1 MPGILVKLKW
11 LTGVRLLMASV
22 LLGSAVALDLHERLP
37 FPTAPLYGLLGLT
50 FGLSLLYTLGLRSRR
65 HLRFQGIAQV
75 ALDLVLIS
83 LLVHLTGGIDSV
95 LGFMFIFVVFAAA
108 SLFAPW
114 GSVCVALLSGGLYGS
129 LLAAEWLRLI
139 PPVEFAGG
147 VTSPRPVGYLVYQVL
162 IHSVAFLAAAIL
174 SSHLAQ
180 RLRQAGQE
188 LERRGVDL
196 RNLRSL
202 HEVIVANISSGLMTL
217 DLGGRVVSFNQA
229 AERITGFAFDR
240 LRDLAWNETPFAPCP
255 ILAGFFQNPDHPI
268 DTPPAEFTVR
278 RADGTPI
285 PVGMACSILRGETGE
300 PLGLVAIFQD
310 LTERKRVEEQLRR
323 ADRLAALG
331 QLAANIAHEI
341 RNPLAAISG
350 SVEILRE
357 DLPLTGSHGELLDII
372 LREAHRLKLI
382 TGQFLDFGKPR
393 PLLFR
398 PVALR
403 PLLEETWQLL
413 AKSSERHPETRWS
426 MTEVPASLCVLADA
440 DQLRQVVW
448 NLCLNALQSMPNGG
462 ALRVDVRVVPHET
475 DAVNSSNG
483 GLGKPPQASLSAGQ
497 PTNPLVHQSTEWVE
511 IALQD
516 TGRGIPAQELE
527 RIFDPFYTTRSSG
540 TGLGLAIARKIL
552 ESMGGLISVESA
564 PGVGT
569 TFRIRLRRAH
579 VPVGARV

>member
-1 MPGILVKLKW
+1 MSVPAAGGPEVSAGMPGTLLKLKW

-37 FPTAPLYGLLGLT
+37 FPTPPLYGLLGLT
-50 FGLSLLYTLGLRSRR
+50 FGLSLLYALGLRSRR
-65 HLRFQGIAQV
+65 HLPFQGVAQV

-129 LLAAEWLRLI
+129 LVAAEWMRLI

-147 VTSPRPVGYLVYQVL
+147 LAPLRPVGYMVYQIL
-162 IHSVAFLAAAIL
+162 IQSVAFLVAAIL

-180 RLRQAGQE
+180 RLRQTGQE

-229 AERITGFAFDR
+229 AERITGYTFDR
-240 LRDLAWNETPFAPCP
+240 LRDLPWNETPFAACP
-255 ILAGFFQNPDHPI
+255 ILAGFFQNPDYSIGTPLAELPI
-268 DTPPAEFTVR
+268 R
-278 RADGTPI
+278 RADGIVIPI
-285 PVGMACSILRGETGE
+285 GMACSILRGGTGE
-300 PLGLVAIFQD
+300 PLGLAMIFQD

-357 DLPLTGSHGELLDII
+357 DLAPTGSHRELLDII

-403 PLLEETWQLL
+403 PLPRGDLAASGQEQRAPPRDALE
-413 AKSSERHPETRWS
+413 H
-426 MTEVPASLCVLADA
+426 
-440 DQLRQVVW
+440 
-448 NLCLNALQSMPNGG
+448 
-462 ALRVDVRVVPHET
+462 
-475 DAVNSSNG
+475 
-483 GLGKPPQASLSAGQ
+483 
-497 PTNPLVHQSTEWVE
+497 
-511 IALQD
+511 
-516 TGRGIPAQELE
+516 GRGARQPLRLGRRRPIAPSGLEPLPECPAVDAE
-527 RIFDPFYTTRSSG
+527 RRNAAGGRPRRPSRQWSSG
-540 TGLGLAIARKIL
+540 F
-552 ESMGGLISVESA
+552 VERWIGKN
-564 PGVGT
+564 P
-569 TFRIRLRRAH
+569 
-579 VPVGARV
+579 ARVTRF